1 MPAQSEKQAIAARIA
16 RGIQKGEVKPKAGTA
31 SAEMA
36 KMPAKSL
43 KHFTKTESM
52 NTTTNSKFDAMINA
66 LATRAKVWKD
76 SEGQYEP
83 EDITYG
89 EFLNFVVDDPKTGP
103 AIKKLWYSLDRAK
116 QDQIFNK
123 VIDVLYS
130 MSENVN
136 LSKMAKKMMETNK
149 PAPLMLNGKEVDD
162 GSIKLST
169 QDGQPYIT
177 AAKYIDGTNISTPDL
192 EKLEQ
197 AIESQYEGGLR
208 RFAGFDF

>member
-1 MPAQSEKQAIAARIA
+1 MPAKSEKQAIAARIA

-43 KHFTKTESM
+43 KHFTKTEGM
-52 NTTTNSKFDAMINA
+52 NTATNPKFDAMINA